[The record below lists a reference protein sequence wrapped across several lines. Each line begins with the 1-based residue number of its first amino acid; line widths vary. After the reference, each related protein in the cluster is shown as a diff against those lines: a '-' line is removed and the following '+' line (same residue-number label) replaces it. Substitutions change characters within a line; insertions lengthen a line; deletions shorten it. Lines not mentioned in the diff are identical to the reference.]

1 MVISIVP
8 HARDNF
14 NDLSTLSI
22 THNKGTIST
31 PNRLVNRYDLNAKNE
46 IGADVSLTRT
56 SKSCIIQESINPDKL
71 NDVLTKNGY
80 LGELLNKYSSIQSRI
95 SPDSLALL
103 YPSLTAE
110 SIKELNTKKKIDS
123 YIRFFCILAN
133 RLDLESIV
141 LPAIDNITEMSAQVV
156 SHNLQLIPVLN
167 LKDNTPTFEKQ
178 TISCQTIGS
187 RDIPLIALKFAQYP
201 SANKAYDHIMD
212 NFDQMHEKNQ
222 GVMMVDS
229 PRALYSEK
237 NYDVSA
243 PHYGSFFTADLVAE
257 KYAGGGGGNMNRSVR
272 LFCKN
277 DLVTPIIQG
286 GDSKFDIQ
294 QEKQVFSKD
303 RKLEQLFEKMATLN
317 LEEKDWK
324 NNRPKYLSRIHE
336 NIRTRLEFQNL
347 HDNIVSNSASEYLK
361 DKHDMDTVVRKH
373 LQPRFQKKLF

>member
-1 MVISIVP
+1 M
-8 HARDNF
+8 
-14 NDLSTLSI
+14 
-22 THNKGTIST
+22 
-31 PNRLVNRYDLNAKNE
+31 
-46 IGADVSLTRT
+46 
-56 SKSCIIQESINPDKL
+56 
-71 NDVLTKNGY
+71 
-80 LGELLNKYSSIQSRI
+80 
-95 SPDSLALL
+95 
-103 YPSLTAE
+103 
-110 SIKELNTKKKIDS
+110 
-123 YIRFFCILAN
+123 
-133 RLDLESIV
+133 
-141 LPAIDNITEMSAQVV
+141 
-156 SHNLQLIPVLN
+156 
-167 LKDNTPTFEKQ
+167 
-178 TISCQTIGS
+178 
-187 RDIPLIALKFAQYP
+187 
-201 SANKAYDHIMD
+201 
-212 NFDQMHEKNQ
+212 
-222 GVMMVDS
+222 
-229 PRALYSEK
+229 
-237 NYDVSA
+237 
-243 PHYGSFFTADLVAE
+243 AE